1 MNTFSPV
8 YISNYFEDKKNDF
21 KNKNNDSDNICSDL
35 LDNMKY
41 CLHKCRDNKKIYS
54 INKEIMEDIEIK
66 KCENIN
72 KFKRELE
79 MVNIKI
85 DLKKPVLN
93 NNKQYSLEYLVNK
106 RILTLDE
113 HDMNFHKEL

>member
-1 MNTFSPV
+1 
-8 YISNYFEDKKNDF
+8 
-21 KNKNNDSDNICSDL
+21 
-35 LDNMKY
+35 MKY

-66 KCENIN
+66 KCDNIN

-85 DLKKPVLN
+85 DLRKPVLN
-93 NNKQYSLEYLVNK
+93 TNKQYSLEYLVNK

-113 HDMNFHKEL
+113 HDVNYHKGL